1 MGGSHGKERAKHAR
15 RANCVG
21 ASPGGRLF
29 RFGAGPGLRPWKGR
43 CGGPFGLPRFGR
55 SRIYGGHSA
64 ESERRHSVPATGP
77 LRTRRGANTTRRLP
91 TARRRSG
98 STVKTRGPIST
109 GALPSCQR
117 VIWIRRLPII
127 PRPHQDL
134 FLNTTIEPEPFAS
147 IDSHIIY
154 PEDLFWQ
161 QIDENIKKYRYII
174 PKYTI
179 LDIGDTVKVAKRD
192 LDAFNLWEV
201 CPIDD
206 YDEDQYIIH
215 ERYNDYTICCSD
227 NNIDYLYLY
236 NNVEDMDI
244 MMRDYMNEHKPY
256 KMPNNTVIEY
266 GNKVFPITQNTRILD
281 PSKIPEDWRDRSELL
296 EYGYMTDNVGKVSL
310 NEKIEINNIPKIF
323 TIHIKKERRAY
334 FVYATPTSDT
344 KLYRIYASFSKG
356 CLAKLPDEV
365 TPYTKK
371 PTSYSDITIICHK
384 IHYNQRV

>member
-1 MGGSHGKERAKHAR
+1 MELCKYISSTGNKHNIDTTYIYDIDPYLYGVDTSLEYQEYPAGII
-15 RANCVG
+15 CLYG
-21 ASPGGRLF
+21 IICKSPIKAMIGYCNHEWELDLIKNIDELYHLVIYR
-29 RFGAGPGLRPWKGR
+29 PDIVDEINGLRIFKR
-43 CGGPFGLPRFGR
+43 DNQVVF
-55 SRIYGGHSA
+55 
-64 ESERRHSVPATGP
+64 
-77 LRTRRGANTTRRLP
+77 
-91 TARRRSG
+91 
-98 STVKTRGPIST
+98 ISD
-109 GALPSCQR
+109 SNIVYDR
-117 VIWIRRLPII
+117 YNMSI
-127 PRPHQDL
+127 HQDL